1 LKYWEFEPIKE
12 KQTEM
17 KTVHRQ
23 SSGSSDTTRVEPD
36 AQLPKPKRKWGFRRS
51 KDKKIGNCDNTE
63 DKEPI
68 KPTRKMPVIFFDEA
82 HKL

>member
-1 LKYWEFEPIKE
+1 
-12 KQTEM
+12 M

-23 SSGSSDTTRVEPD
+23 SSSSSDTTRVEPD
-36 AQLPKPKRKWGFRRS
+36 AQLLKPKRKWGFRRS
-51 KDKKIGNCDNTE
+51 KDKKTSNCDTAE

-68 KPTRKMPVIFFDEA
+68 KPARKIPVIFFDEA